1 MIDKI
6 AITKAAQKFIEKGQI
21 DKAIAEWEKLLKES
35 PDGNVY
41 NTIGDLYLRRNQKR
55 EAIEAFAKAANIFRE
70 DGFYLKAIGLYRKIL
85 NISTSDTDALV
96 ALAELNAEKGLVGN
110 ANQNLLIVAE
120 KFIKEGAVERAAE
133 LYKKVLKLTPS
144 NIDLPIKMTELYL
157 KTGLKKE
164 AVTEY
169 LSIASDYS
177 GKGEYQKAQEFYNKA
192 INIEPQNIS
201 SLIGLGRIAEN
212 TNNIQQAYEYFTKA
226 MSFDQDNNEVLFNY
240 SRLAIETDNIDN
252 AKQALTK
259 LIEKEPSNSQYKK
272 LIGNIYLKEGLLE
285 KALDEMLP
293 FIDEELQAGKWSEA
307 LKLLNNF
314 KDINPE
320 VVKPRFITIYKGE
333 KNKEAAISETRELTQ
348 VLESKNLLEDAL
360 QLYREILELNPSDEK
375 AKDRIKELEKTLGI
389 KPEPTI
395 EESVEAIL
403 KNAEIPTAK
412 PAPPSVKAEEK
423 FEEKLTEADFYAQQ
437 GLKEEAIKIYEELL
451 SIAPDNDE
459 IRKKLRALKSEERL
473 EVKLSLPEE
482 EMPTPASTEAELR
495 GMFDKFKKG
504 IDEKLGEDYESHY
517 NLGIAY
523 KEMGMI
529 EEAIKELQVAAK
541 DPKKTVQSSIMLAL
555 CYMDKKLYP
564 LAIKELK
571 KNLESISP
579 DDGSYI
585 GIKFDLARAYE
596 KNNEY
601 DNALKL
607 YMEIYAQNPNFRDIK
622 HKIENIKSLMA
633 EEKPKTKKGR
643 VSYI

>member
-1 MIDKI
+1 MVDKI

-41 NTIGDLYLRRNQKR
+41 NTIGDLYLKRNQKR
-55 EAIEAFAKAANIFRE
+55 EATEAFAKAANIFRE

-110 ANQNLLIVAE
+110 ANQNLLAVAE
-120 KFIKEGAVERAAE
+120 KFIKEGAIERAAE

-177 GKGEYQKAQEFYNKA
+177 AKGEYQKAQEFYNKA
-192 INIEPQNIS
+192 INIDPQNIS

-226 MSFDQDNNEVLFNY
+226 MSFDQDNNDLLFNY
-240 SRLAIETDNIDN
+240 SRLAIETDNVDN

-259 LIEKEPSNSQYKK
+259 LIEKEPSNNQYKK
-272 LIGNIYLKEGLLE
+272 LIGNIYLKEGLVE

-333 KNKEAAISETRELTQ
+333 NNKGAAISETRELIE
-348 VLESKNLLEDAL
+348 VLESKNLLENAL
-360 QLYREILELNPSDEK
+360 QLYKQILELNPSDEK

-403 KNAEIPTAK
+403 KNAEILTAK
-412 PAPPSVKAEEK
+412 PAPPSAKVEEK

-459 IRKKLRALKSEERL
+459 IRKKLRALKPEERL

-482 EMPTPASTEAELR
+482 EMPTPAATEAELM
-495 GMFDKFKKG
+495 GVFDKFKKG
-504 IDEKLGEDYESHY
+504 IEEKLGEDYESHY

-529 EEAIKELQVAAK
+529 DDAINEFQLAAK
-541 DPKKTVQSSIMLAL
+541 DPKKTVQSSTMLAL

-571 KNLESISP
+571 KNLESISH

-622 HKIENIKSLMA
+622 HKIENIKSLMS

>member
-1 MIDKI
+1 MVDKI

-110 ANQNLLIVAE
+110 ANQNLLAVAE
-120 KFIKEGAVERAAE
+120 KFIKEGAIERAAE

-177 GKGEYQKAQEFYNKA
+177 AKGEYQKAQEFYNKA
-192 INIEPQNIS
+192 INIDPQNIS

-226 MSFDQDNNEVLFNY
+226 MSFDQDNNDLLFNY
-240 SRLAIETDNIDN
+240 SRLAIETDNVDN

-272 LIGNIYLKEGLLE
+272 LIGNIYLKEGLVE

-333 KNKEAAISETRELTQ
+333 NNKEAAISEIRELTG
-348 VLESKNLLEDAL
+348 VLESKNLLENAL
-360 QLYREILELNPSDEK
+360 QLYKEILELDPSDEK
-375 AKDRIKELEKTLGI
+375 AKDRIKELGKTLGI

-412 PAPPSVKAEEK
+412 PAPPSAKVEEK

-482 EMPTPASTEAELR
+482 EMPTPTATEAELM
-495 GMFDKFKKG
+495 GVFDKFKKG

-571 KNLESISP
+571 KNMESISP

-596 KNNEY
+596 KNSEY

-622 HKIENIKSLMA
+622 HKIENIKSLMS

>member
-1 MIDKI
+1 MVDKI

-110 ANQNLLIVAE
+110 ANQNLLAVAE

-192 INIEPQNIS
+192 INIDPQNVS

-240 SRLAIETDNIDN
+240 SRLAIETDNVDN

-259 LIEKEPSNSQYKK
+259 LIEKEPSNNQYKK
-272 LIGNIYLKEGLLE
+272 LIGNIYLKKGLLE

-333 KNKEAAISETRELTQ
+333 NNKEAAISEIRKLTE
-348 VLESKNLLEDAL
+348 VLESKNLLENAL
-360 QLYREILELNPSDEK
+360 QLYKEILELNPSDEK
-375 AKDRIKELEKTLGI
+375 AKDRIKELEKTLGV

-412 PAPPSVKAEEK
+412 PAPPSAKVEEK

-459 IRKKLRALKSEERL
+459 IRKKLRALKPEERL
-473 EVKLSLPEE
+473 EIKVSLQEE
-482 EMPTPASTEAELR
+482 EMPTPASTEAELM
-495 GMFDKFKKG
+495 GVFDKFKKG

-541 DPKKTVQSSIMLAL
+541 DPKKTVQSSIMLAI

-571 KNLESISP
+571 KTMESISP

-622 HKIENIKSLMA
+622 HKIENIKSLMS

>member
-1 MIDKI
+1 MVDKI

-55 EAIEAFAKAANIFRE
+55 EATEAFAKAANIFRE

-110 ANQNLLIVAE
+110 ANQNLLAVAE
-120 KFIKEGAVERAAE
+120 KFIKEGAIERATE

-177 GKGEYQKAQEFYNKA
+177 GKGEYQKAQEFYNKT
-192 INIEPQNIS
+192 INIDPQNIS

-226 MSFDQDNNEVLFNY
+226 MSFDQDNNDVLFNY
-240 SRLAIETDNIDN
+240 SRLAIETDNVDN

-259 LIEKEPSNSQYKK
+259 LIEKEPSNNQYKK
-272 LIGNIYLKEGLLE
+272 LIGNIYLKEGLVE
-285 KALDEMLP
+285 KALNEMLP

-333 KNKEAAISETRELTQ
+333 NNKEAAISETRELTE
-348 VLESKNLLEDAL
+348 VLESKNLLENAL
-360 QLYREILELNPSDEK
+360 QLYKEILELNPSDEK

-412 PAPPSVKAEEK
+412 PAPPSAKVEEK

-459 IRKKLRALKSEERL
+459 IRKKLRALKPEERL

-482 EMPTPASTEAELR
+482 EMPTPAAREAELM
-495 GMFDKFKKG
+495 GVFDKFKKG
-504 IDEKLGEDYESHY
+504 IEEKLGEDYESHY

-622 HKIENIKSLMA
+622 HKIENIKSLMS

>member
-1 MIDKI
+1 MVDKI

-110 ANQNLLIVAE
+110 ANQNLLAVAE
-120 KFIKEGAVERAAE
+120 KFIKEGAIERAAE

-177 GKGEYQKAQEFYNKA
+177 AKGEYQKAQEFYNKA
-192 INIEPQNIS
+192 INIDPQNIS

-226 MSFDQDNNEVLFNY
+226 MSFDQDNNDVLFNY
-240 SRLAIETDNIDN
+240 SRLAIETDNVDN

-272 LIGNIYLKEGLLE
+272 LLGNIYLKEGLVE

-320 VVKPRFITIYKGE
+320 VVRPRFITIYKGE
-333 KNKEAAISETRELTQ
+333 NNKEAAISEIRELTG
-348 VLESKNLLEDAL
+348 VLESKNLLENAL
-360 QLYREILELNPSDEK
+360 QLYKEILELNPSDKK

-403 KNAEIPTAK
+403 KNAEILTAK

-482 EMPTPASTEAELR
+482 EMPTPTATEAELM
-495 GMFDKFKKG
+495 GVFDKFKKG

-571 KNLESISP
+571 KTLESISP

-585 GIKFDLARAYE
+585 GIKFDLAIAYE

-622 HKIENIKSLMA
+622 HKIENIKSLMS

>member
-1 MIDKI
+1 MVDKI

-110 ANQNLLIVAE
+110 ANQNLLAVAE
-120 KFIKEGAVERAAE
+120 KFIKEGAIERAAE

-192 INIEPQNIS
+192 INIDPQNIS

-226 MSFDQDNNEVLFNY
+226 MSFDQDNNDVLFNY
-240 SRLAIETDNIDN
+240 SRLAIETDNVDN

-259 LIEKEPSNSQYKK
+259 LIEREPSNNQYKK
-272 LIGNIYLKEGLLE
+272 LIGNIYLKEGLVE

-333 KNKEAAISETRELTQ
+333 NNKEAAISETRELTE
-348 VLESKNLLEDAL
+348 VLESKNLLENAL
-360 QLYREILELNPSDEK
+360 QLYKEILELNPSDKK
-375 AKDRIKELEKTLGI
+375 AKDRIKELGKTLGI

-412 PAPPSVKAEEK
+412 PAPPSAKVEEK

-459 IRKKLRALKSEERL
+459 IRKKLRALKPEERL

-482 EMPTPASTEAELR
+482 EMPTPTATEAELM
-495 GMFDKFKKG
+495 GVFDKFKKG

-529 EEAIKELQVAAK
+529 DDAINEFQLAAK
-541 DPKKTVQSSIMLAL
+541 DPKKTVQSSIMLVL

-571 KNLESISP
+571 KNMESISP

-622 HKIENIKSLMA
+622 HKIENIKSLMS

>member
-1 MIDKI
+1 MVDKI

-110 ANQNLLIVAE
+110 ANQNLLAVAE
-120 KFIKEGAVERAAE
+120 KFIKEGAIERAAE

-177 GKGEYQKAQEFYNKA
+177 AKGEYQKAQEFYNKA
-192 INIEPQNIS
+192 INIDPQNIS

-226 MSFDQDNNEVLFNY
+226 MSFDQDNNDLLFNY
-240 SRLAIETDNIDN
+240 SRLAIETDNVDN

-272 LIGNIYLKEGLLE
+272 LIGNIYLKEGLVE

-333 KNKEAAISETRELTQ
+333 NNKEAAISEIRELTE
-348 VLESKNLLEDAL
+348 VLESKNLLENAL
-360 QLYREILELNPSDEK
+360 QLYKEILELDPSDEK
-375 AKDRIKELEKTLGI
+375 AKDRIKELGKTLGI

-482 EMPTPASTEAELR
+482 EMPTPTATEAELM
-495 GMFDKFKKG
+495 GVFDKFKKG
-504 IDEKLGEDYESHY
+504 IEEKLGEDYESHY

-601 DNALKL
+601 ENALKL

-622 HKIENIKSLMA
+622 HKIENIKSLMS

>member
-1 MIDKI
+1 MVDKI

-110 ANQNLLIVAE
+110 ANQNLLAVAE
-120 KFIKEGAVERAAE
+120 KFIKEGAIERAAE

-192 INIEPQNIS
+192 INIDPQNIS

-226 MSFDQDNNEVLFNY
+226 MSFDQDNNDVLFNY
-240 SRLAIETDNIDN
+240 SRLAIETDNVDN

-259 LIEKEPSNSQYKK
+259 LIEREPSNNQYKK
-272 LIGNIYLKEGLLE
+272 LIGNIYLKEGLVE

-333 KNKEAAISETRELTQ
+333 NNKEAAISETRELTE
-348 VLESKNLLEDAL
+348 VLESKNLLENAL
-360 QLYREILELNPSDEK
+360 QLYKEILELNPSDEK

-403 KNAEIPTAK
+403 KNAEILTAK
-412 PAPPSVKAEEK
+412 PAPPSAKVEEK

-459 IRKKLRALKSEERL
+459 IRKKLRALKPEERL

-482 EMPTPASTEAELR
+482 EMPTPAATEAELM
-495 GMFDKFKKG
+495 GVFDKFKKG
-504 IDEKLGEDYESHY
+504 IEEKLGEDYESHY

-571 KNLESISP
+571 KTLESISP

-622 HKIENIKSLMA
+622 HKIENIKSLMS